1 MARTLAE
8 LARAWVAR
16 TCNVATVGQPK
27 LTAVV
32 AVVVVVVRAAPRA
45 APRAHS
51 GNGDWDGCYKVDI
64 QKGNRVQT
72 AGATRATAGTITA
85 RKVK

>member
-32 AVVVVVVRAAPRA
+32 AVVVVVVRA